1 MPLYFFDTRDND
13 DLVQDDIG
21 IDFFGLEAVKIEAA
35 RALAELARDVLP
47 GSLERKLGVEVRDE
61 FGPVLR
67 AIMTFEAKILRPE
80 AYVG

>member
-35 RALAELARDVLP
+35 RALANLRATCCPEAWN
-47 GSLERKLGVEVRDE
+47 GSLASKSGTNSGRSSERS
-61 FGPVLR
+61 
-67 AIMTFEAKILRPE
+67 
-80 AYVG
+80 